1 MTFEIH
7 MVGVM
12 TFGIQMFGVMTF
24 GIQMFGTMTGRIN
37 CLEWRHWNSNVCS
50 DDGQNQTFG
59 VNTFAI

>member
-37 CLEWRHWNSNVCS
+37 CLEWRHWNSNVKYCE
-50 DDGQNQTFG
+50 
-59 VNTFAI
+59 